1 MIKAVKDILNN
12 EFEFRPNREFI
23 YSVPDYRKI
32 YNNFTIYLLC
42 YNGTDWSK
50 NYITLNIADPK
61 PIGLKNFEKKFKKH
75 WKHYTLKQFQEMLNY
90 LEKWDREYKVMLKIK
105 DLNKDFV

>member
-1 MIKAVKDILNN
+1 MVKEVKEILNK
-12 EFEFRPNREFI
+12 EFEFRPNNEFR
-23 YSVPDYRKI
+23 YAVPDYRKV
-32 YNNFTIYLLC
+32 YKNFTIYLLC
-42 YNGTDWSK
+42 YNGTDWGKS
-50 NYITLNIADPK
+50 YISLNIADPK

-75 WKHYTLKQFQEMLNY
+75 WKHYTLKQFKEMMNY